1 MDVALPAMSGAPAA
15 RPAQSAASTAAPAY
29 EDGPVRMFTLAAV
42 LWGVVGM
49 TVGVLIA
56 AQLAWPELN
65 FGIPWLSYGRLRPLH
80 TNAVIFAFGGC
91 ALMASSLLRRPAHL
105 AGRALPAQA
114 RLVRVLGLA
123 GGDRR
128 RGDLAAARLHA
139 RQGIRRARVA
149 DRDPDR
155 RRLGRVRDRLLRHDR
170 HAQGAPHLRRQ
181 LVLRRVHHRRRAAA
195 HRQRRGDPGR
205 LDEELLGLRRRAG
218 RDGPVVVRPQR
229 GRLLPHRGLPR
240 DDVLLHPEAGRAAD
254 LLVPALD
261 RPLLGA
267 DLHLHVGGPAP
278 PALHGAARTGR
289 SRSAWS
295 SRSSCSRRAGAE

>member
-1 MDVALPAMSGAPAA
+1 
-15 RPAQSAASTAAPAY
+15 
-29 EDGPVRMFTLAAV
+29 MFTLAAV

-56 AQLAWPELN
+56 AQLDLARAQLRHSLAELRQAAAAAHQRRH
-65 FGIPWLSYGRLRPLH
+65 LRVRRLRADGEQP
-80 TNAVIFAFGGC
+80 
-91 ALMASSLLRRPAHL
+91 LRRAAHV
-105 AGRALPAQA
+105 AGRAVPAQA

-123 GGDRR
+123 GGHRR
-128 RGDLAAARLHA
+128 RRDHAAARLHA

-155 RRLGRVRDRLLRHDR
+155 RRLGRLRDRLLRHDR
-170 HAQGAPHLRRQ
+170 HPQGAPHLRRQ
-181 LVLRRVHHRRRAAA
+181 LVLRRLHHRRRAAP

-205 LDEELLGLRRRAG
+205 LVEELLGLRRRAG

-229 GRLLPHRGLPR
+229 GRLLPDRGLPR
-240 DDVLLHPEAGRAAD
+240 DDVLLHPEAGGAAG

-267 DLHLHVGGPAP
+267 DLHVHVGGPAP
-278 PALHGAARTGR
+278 PALHRAARLGAVGR
-289 SRSAWS
+289 HGVLAGPARAELG
-295 SRSSCSRRAGAE
+295 RNDQRR